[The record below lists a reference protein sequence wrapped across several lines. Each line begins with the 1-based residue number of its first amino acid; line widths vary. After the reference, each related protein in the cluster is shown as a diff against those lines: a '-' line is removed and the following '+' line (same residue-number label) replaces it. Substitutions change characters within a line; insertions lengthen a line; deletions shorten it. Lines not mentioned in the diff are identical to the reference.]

1 MLLYNKVRNELYS
14 NKVSR
19 SHNVHTSSAIL
30 IPFLLERALLWQFR
44 DPDNSKGHLDLHVK

>member
-19 SHNVHTSSAIL
+19 SHNVHTSSVIL